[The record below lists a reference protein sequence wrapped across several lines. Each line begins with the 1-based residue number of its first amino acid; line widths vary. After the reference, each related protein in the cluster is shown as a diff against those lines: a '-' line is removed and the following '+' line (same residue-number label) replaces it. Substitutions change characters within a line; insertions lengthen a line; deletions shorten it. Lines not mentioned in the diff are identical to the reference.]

1 MPIDTSS
8 YYPETP
14 GLPEGESLNSPS
26 KGLFGPTEPAKPV
39 ETVSHESAPAESA
52 PVDPASTRADA
63 EEDVSGDPHPNHVPT
78 VWTVLA
84 DVLATSVS
92 WLLVPLMMPVYGML
106 LIFSLSILDI
116 APAGIRTVFTLIVA
130 AFNLVVPAILV
141 WMLKKM
147 GVVQDLGLNERRER
161 LVPYL
166 ITVACMGA
174 TGFFMWYKGAPLW
187 VAMFFAGGAL
197 AGLVN
202 AVVNLR
208 WKISAHAAGVAGIVA
223 LLVRII
229 KDGYPEPAAM
239 VWLVV
244 SILAAGLLGSARIW
258 LGRHTV
264 WQVLAGYAVGF
275 CSVFFLTMI

>member
-39 ETVSHESAPAESA
+39 EALSHESAPAEYA
-52 PVDPASTRADA
+52 PVDPASTRAAA
-63 EEDVSGDPHPNHVPT
+63 EEDVSADPHQNHVPT

-84 DVLATSVS
+84 DVLATSIS
-92 WLLVPLMMPVYGML
+92 WILVPLMMPVYGML

-147 GVVQDLGLNERRER
+147 GVVHDLGLNERRER

-174 TGFFMWYKGAPLW
+174 TAFFMWYKGAPLW

>member
-39 ETVSHESAPAESA
+39 ETVSRESAPAEYA
-52 PVDPASTRADA
+52 PVDPASTRAVA
-63 EEDVSGDPHPNHVPT
+63 EEEVSGAPHPNHVPS

-147 GVVQDLGLNERRER
+147 GVVHDLGLNERRER

-174 TGFFMWYKGAPLW
+174 TAFFMWYKGAPLW